1 MEKNHDILK
10 KALGRMKVYDPPEEV
25 WNAFVKITGEGDRA
39 LGFRKLTVY
48 SPPDSVWDHIA
59 RRLALKD
66 RGKGEKRSIAI
77 LKWTAAV
84 AAIVIPFVI
93 IFSVTGD
100 REIRTHYS
108 EEWVVMADIRNNKS
122 DDSLSYHVIDNKCRK
137 KPEICQSDEFLGL
150 KKELAFLDNSK
161 KTIINRL
168 NKYES
173 GKDLE
178 ALLIRIDLEREEI
191 LGKLIAISN

>member
-1 MEKNHDILK
+1 MEKNREILK
-10 KALGRMKVYDPPEEV
+10 KALDRMKVYDPPEEV
-25 WNAFVKITGEGDRA
+25 WNAIVKIMQEEDRA
-39 LGFRKLTVY
+39 PGFRKLTAY
-48 SPPDSVWDHIA
+48 SPPDSVWENID
-59 RRLALKD
+59 RRLALTD
-66 RGKGEKRSIAI
+66 RGKGEKWSITI

-93 IFSVTGD
+93 IFSVTGN

-108 EEWVVMADIRNNKS
+108 EEWVVMYDIRNNTS
-122 DDSLSYHVIDNKCRK
+122 NDSLFYDAIDNKCRK

-150 KKELAFLDNSK
+150 KKELDFLDHSK
-161 KTIINRL
+161 KTIMNRL

>member
-1 MEKNHDILK
+1 
-10 KALGRMKVYDPPEEV
+10 MKVYDPPEEV

-77 LKWTAAV
+77 LKWAAAV

-108 EEWVVMADIRNNKS
+108 EEWVVMADIRNNTS
-122 DDSLSYHVIDNKCRK
+122 NDSLFYHVIDNKCRK